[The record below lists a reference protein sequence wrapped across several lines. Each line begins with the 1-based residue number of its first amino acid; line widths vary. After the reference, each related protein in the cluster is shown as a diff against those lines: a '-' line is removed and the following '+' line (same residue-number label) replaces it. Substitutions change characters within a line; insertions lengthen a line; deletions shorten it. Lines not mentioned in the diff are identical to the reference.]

1 MSSNRALPDYE
12 LDDIHVVTGRTQVR
26 AMFHPLRG
34 LLLDLLLE
42 RAATVAEMATA
53 AGRPPSTVAYHV
65 GVLVDAGLFKVVS
78 TRKVRGVVERSY
90 GRAARIFYVGRVD
103 PGVAMPTSNPLQ
115 RAAVEATPALA
126 EDRVRS
132 LHRHARIPHDRAGE
146 FWEAVMELAHDF
158 SASPRQGDTSYAFIA
173 ALYPADYPTLP
184 ERATTA
190 EE

>member
-1 MSSNRALPDYE
+1 MSSNRQLPDYE
-12 LDDIHVVTGRTQVR
+12 LDDVLVVTGRTQVR

-42 RAATVAEMATA
+42 RAATVAEMAIATA
-53 AGRPPSTVAYHV
+53 RPPSTVAYHV

-78 TRKVRGVVERSY
+78 TRKVRGVIERSY
-90 GRAARIFYVGRVD
+90 GRTARIFYVGKTE
-103 PGVAMPTSNPLQ
+103 PGVAISTSDPLQ
-115 RAAVEATPALA
+115 EAAIEAAPALA

-132 LHRHARIPHDRAGE
+132 LHRHARIPDDRAGE

-158 SASPRQGDTSYAFIA
+158 SSTARNGDRSYAFVA

-184 ERATTA
+184 ERATGT
-190 EE
+190 EQ